1 MEKKMENNETMLSKN
16 VMKNVGNNFVQW
28 LNNISWGKFVLFVLF
43 VCIGKNIM
51 VNMLN
56 IEDDTFID
64 NITTLFIFISFGIK
78 FFQKP
83 RINLDKNIDRNIN
96 NQVS

>member
-1 MEKKMENNETMLSKN
+1 MENNESVLSKN

-28 LNNISWGKFVLFVLF
+28 LGSISWGKFVLFVLF

-51 VNMLN
+51 VNILN
-56 IEDDTFID
+56 IQDDTFID
-64 NITTLFIFISFGIK
+64 NITTLFIFISIGIK

-83 RINLDKNIDRNIN
+83 RVSLDKNIH

>member
-1 MEKKMENNETMLSKN
+1 MEKKMKNENILSEN

-28 LNNISWGKFVLFVLF
+28 LNNISWGKFILFVFF

-51 VNMLN
+51 VNILN
-56 IEDDTFID
+56 IENDTFID
-64 NITTLFIFISFGIK
+64 NITTLFVFISFGIK

-83 RINLDKNIDRNIN
+83 RVNVEKNIN
-96 NQVS
+96 NQLS